1 MPIYEYHCPDNGL
14 HVELVHSMKD
24 TIATWG
30 ELCAAAGLDLGD
42 TPTDA
47 PVERLLFP
55 VGVSTPKTDSEL
67 KNLGFTKLVK
77 RDTGV
82 YENVTAT
89 NKESR
94 YMKAGD
100 KSSQPDIKSRISD

>member
-1 MPIYEYHCPDNGL
+1 MPIYEYYCPANEA
-14 HVELVHSMKD
+14 HVEVLHGMNERLN
-24 TIATWG
+24 TWG
-30 ELCAAAGLDLGD
+30 ELCEMAKLEVGD
-42 TPTDA
+42 TPADA

-55 VGVSTPKTDSEL
+55 VGVNTPKTDSEL
-67 KNLGFTKLVK
+67 KSMGFTKLVK
-77 RDTGV
+77 RDSGV

-100 KSSQPDIKSRISD
+100 ASSMPDLKSRVGD